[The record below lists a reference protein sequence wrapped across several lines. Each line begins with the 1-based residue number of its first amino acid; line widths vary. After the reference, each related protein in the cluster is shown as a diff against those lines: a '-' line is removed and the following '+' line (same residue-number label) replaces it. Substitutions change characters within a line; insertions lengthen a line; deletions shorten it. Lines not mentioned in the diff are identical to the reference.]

1 MTARSGEKL
10 GWMAG
15 WLGGFLWVDILA
27 LIFLLQQ
34 KWVPGAVGLILT
46 AIATAVVLALA
57 PWRHPATRYWRLM
70 IAPYV
75 LFFASAVWAI
85 WAFGGLHT
93 AGLNWWNLALV
104 LPILMPFG
112 SIGRSR
118 WCDGETPPSAT
129 LPAGA
134 PIDDVPCRG

>member
-93 AGLNWWNLALV
+93 AGINWWNLALV

-112 SIGRSR
+112 SIGRRR